1 MLDLVQRVRD
11 ATGIERNTAEAVL
24 GSVFTS
30 IRMGVDAAV
39 FGKVIQALPDAE
51 HWMLGLT
58 FAGGRT
64 GEIVALAG
72 PEGLRRQLH
81 MIGLDD
87 AQMAK
92 AGATIGETLRQLLSK
107 DAVEKIT
114 RRISLLK

>member
-1 MLDLVQRVRD
+1 MGVDREQ
-11 ATGIERNTAEAVL
+11 AESVL

-30 IRMGVDAAV
+30 IRMGLDAAV

-72 PEGLRRQLH
+72 PEGLRRQLQ

-87 AQMAK
+87 AQIAK
-92 AGATIGETLRQLLSK
+92 AGATVGEALRQLLPK
-107 DAVEKIT
+107 DAAEKIT
-114 RRISLLK
+114 QRISLLT